1 MTHDWTALREKA
13 EKASRWSVRWYDV
26 DGMLHRLGDRAD
38 AEFIAA
44 ANPTAIAAL
53 LDENERLRAEREEAK
68 RRDRQRVMAADVA
81 QRLAAAELSELRGE
95 LAGVRDILAEAEQAA
110 IVNRDTANR
119 AEAALDRV
127 KALTIASDDGAE
139 WEHNDRCEGEP
150 SCPACWAADILRAI
164 AGEV

>member
-1 MTHDWTALREKA
+1 MTHDWTALREMA
-13 EKASRWSVRWYDV
+13 EKATRGPWEASPPLPSIGFIGDYWAVGTKDDGYLERATLDV
-26 DGMLHRLGDRAD
+26 SDHLNAKHD

-53 LDENERLRAEREEAK
+53 LDENERLRAEVAEAK
-68 RRDRQRVMAADVA
+68 ATINHLFGSTVDQKKRAR
-81 QRLAAAELSELRGE
+81 
-95 LAGVRDILAEAEQAA
+95 
-110 IVNRDTANR
+110 T

-127 KALTIASDDGAE
+127 KAMTFASDDGTE